1 MPIKIT
7 AKTPEFRRCGVA
19 HPATP
24 TTYEDGTFTEA
35 EIETLMNEPN
45 LVVEIIQAGPGV
57 KTVNVE
63 DVKKNVSASMTVKQ
77 LEAELTKMG
86 VALPEKYTK
95 ADLVELIVK
104 QPAEPEE
111 NDGGAE

>member
-7 AKTPEFRRCGVA
+7 AKTPGFRRCGVA
-19 HPATP
+19 HTATP
-24 TTYEDGTFTEA
+24 TTYQDGEFTEA

-45 LVVEIIQAGPGV
+45 LVVEIIQGDPGV

-63 DVKKNVSASMTVKQ
+63 EVKKKVSATMTVKQ
-77 LEAELTKMG
+77 LEEELTKMG

-95 ADLVELIVK
+95 TDLVELIVK
-104 QPAEPEE
+104 HTEEPEE
-111 NDGGAE
+111 NDGRIE